1 MAQKVLLIEDNTE
14 SAILV
19 DRVLAAR
26 GYEVLHAPDGERG
39 IQLAVEAG
47 PDLILIDIGLPDID
61 GNTVVALLRQ
71 IGELEGV
78 PLVAITAWPPDI
90 AQDICDRYGFDGLI
104 TKPIS
109 VRDFP
114 RQIASFLGG
123 EDEPAR

>member
-14 SAILV
+14 SFILV
-19 DRVLAAR
+19 NRVLSAR

-39 IQLAVEAG
+39 IQLAVEAE

-71 IGELEGV
+71 IGDLEGV

-114 RQIASFLGG
+114 HLIASFLGG
-123 EDEPAR
+123 GPERAG

>member
-1 MAQKVLLIEDNTE
+1 M
-14 SAILV
+14 
-19 DRVLAAR
+19 
-26 GYEVLHAPDGERG
+26 
-39 IQLAVEAG
+39 
-47 PDLILIDIGLPDID
+47 
-61 GNTVVALLRQ
+61 VALLRQ

-114 RQIASFLGG
+114 QQIASFLGG
-123 EDEPAR
+123 GPEPAG

>member
-1 MAQKVLLIEDNTE
+1 MAHKVLLVEDSLE
-14 SAILV
+14 GYILV
-19 DRVLAAR
+19 DRVLGAR
-26 GYEVLHAPDGERG
+26 GYEVVHAPDGERG
-39 IQLAVEAG
+39 IQLAVETA

-71 IGELEGV
+71 VSELDGV

-114 RQIASFLGG
+114 RQIARFLGA
-123 EDEPAR
+123 DD

>member
-14 SAILV
+14 SFILV
-19 DRVLAAR
+19 NRVLSAR

-39 IQLAVEAG
+39 IQLAVEAE

-71 IGELEGV
+71 IGDLEGA

-114 RQIASFLGG
+114 QQIASFLGG
-123 EDEPAR
+123 GPEPAG